1 MANAADETK
10 RLIESIGELTTLPA
24 PSSFASA
31 NCPSE
36 IIETLLDTLIR
47 VLRLAFAQVR
57 VTRASGGA
65 FETLRLQEP
74 GSHPVQPQEI
84 SQALERRLQ
93 SGPSQCPLVVPNPAG
108 DGDVSIVRLALG
120 LHEELG
126 FMIAASTR
134 PDWPTDTEM
143 LMLRIG
149 AAQIALVVYGTQR
162 TDAGAEKGHRTE
174 RPRGFLGS
182 TQTVDGKHAHRPLRA
197 LQNRFEMVVESI
209 PDNFCALDNDW
220 RFTYINRHAASA
232 LERIGKD
239 PASLIGKSL
248 WDEFPEPPNEAT
260 LRRAMAE
267 RVPIV
272 DEIFY
277 PPLGE
282 WIENH
287 IAPCTNGGLVI
298 FARYITARKRAE
310 QQLRR
315 SEAYL
320 AEGQR
325 LSHVGTWAWDIESGR
340 VFWSGEQF
348 RIFGVDPQGPT
359 PDIGMCL
366 QFIHPDDRALIQAKL
381 EGTLSDPHDYEWDC
395 RIVAVDGTIK
405 HTHTTAHPVFQAGK
419 LAEYVGTT
427 MDVTEQVRAAEALQ
441 KARAEL
447 AHVTRVLSV
456 QELTTSIA
464 HEVNQPLAA
473 VVTNAEA
480 SLRWLDKEPPD
491 LPEVRRA
498 AERMIRD
505 AKRGSAVIAR
515 TRAFLARGKGERVL
529 IEVKDLLAEA
539 VSLVEAEARAHEV
552 TLRVQTSG
560 ALSPVLADRV
570 QLQQVI
576 VNLLINAIDAMRD
589 VASALRLL
597 TLDADSHSSHAVVF
611 TVRDSGQGIGAPARQ
626 RIFDAFYT
634 TKPDGLGLGLSI
646 SRSIVEAHG
655 GRIWATPNADR
666 GETFH
671 FTIPTA
677 ESAAS

>member
-1 MANAADETK
+1 MAHAADETQ
-10 RLIESIGELTTLPA
+10 RVLEGIGELIRVPV
-24 PSSFASA
+24 PPASA
-31 NCPSE
+31 SAQRSSG
-36 IIETLLDTLIR
+36 IIETLLDTLLR
-47 VLRLAFAQVR
+47 VARLEFAEVR
-57 VTRASGGA
+57 LHEAIGGV
-65 FETLRLQEP
+65 FETLRVREP
-74 GSHPVQPQEI
+74 GSEAARP
-84 SQALERRLQ
+84 ALIKAALDRRLQ
-93 SGPSQCPLVVPNPAG
+93 SETLQWPLVVPDPG
-108 DGDVSIVRLALG
+108 CDGELSLVRLPLG

-126 FMIAASTR
+126 FMIAGSGSHAC
-134 PDWPTDTEM
+134 PTDTEM
-143 LMLRIG
+143 LVLRVA
-149 AAQIALVVYGTQR
+149 AAQVALAVYGMHR
-162 TDAGAEKGHRTE
+162 ADKGADTDARAEQ
-174 RPRGFLGS
+174 PRGFLGS
-182 TQTVDGKHAHRPLRA
+182 TQTVDGKHARRPLRA

-209 PDNFCALDNDW
+209 PDNFCALDKDW

-239 PASLIGKSL
+239 PATLIGKSL
-248 WDEFPEPPNEAT
+248 WDEFPEAPNEAT

-348 RIFGVDPQGPT
+348 RAFGVDPQGPT

-366 QFIHPDDRALIQAKL
+366 QFIHPDDRAFIQAKL
-381 EGTLSDPHDYEWDC
+381 AGTLSDPHDYEWDC

-529 IEVKDLLAEA
+529 IEVKDLIAEA

-552 TLRVQTSG
+552 TLRVHTSG
-560 ALSPVLADRV
+560 ELSPVLADRV
-570 QLQQVI
+570 QLQQVM

-597 TLDADSHSSHAVVF
+597 TLDADSHGSHAVVF
-611 TVRDSGQGIGAPARQ
+611 TVRDSGPGIDAPARQ

-671 FTIPTA
+671 FTIPTT
-677 ESAAS
+677 ES